1 MNTAYYIYMVVG
13 GVSYQ
18 LPNSFRTMADL
29 NLTLLPL
36 INKIN
41 NFNHSL
47 EIQTESGLVVLFKRD
62 NNIHFL
68 VREQ

>member
-1 MNTAYYIYMVVG
+1 MNTAYCIYMVVG
-13 GVSYQ
+13 GVSYE

-29 NLTLLPL
+29 NLALLPL

-41 NFNHSL
+41 NFGHFL
-47 EIQTESGLVVLFKRD
+47 EIQTKSGLVVLFKHD
-62 NNIHFL
+62 NNVHFL